1 MKKFKV
7 VKTEGLFEKGDVFVE
22 NDNGTFSFEYDTKE
36 SGFTYN
42 CVVKLSAD
50 FVKNAVEKGTM
61 IEMRD
66 CSNDKAEKAISELE
80 SLANAYKE
88 DLDYTLARYQAGES
102 SECEKAEAVTVLS
115 NLLKLTERIKTILK

>member
-7 VKTEGLFEKGDVFVE
+7 VKTEGPFEKGDVFVE

-36 SGFTYN
+36 SDFTYN

-61 IEMRD
+61 IEMHN

-88 DLDYTLARYQAGES
+88 DLDYTLAKYQAGES

>member
-22 NDNGTFSFEYDTKE
+22 NNNGTFSFEYDTKE
-36 SGFTYN
+36 SGFAYN

-61 IEMRD
+61 IEMCD